1 MQSLNFF
8 KIQKIDNQCEIG
20 SPLHGKMACITCS
33 NFASR
38 ISQTT
43 SKEIEKKLL
52 LPSNFP
58 LSMPS
63 VNLELWRIMPSN
75 QKNSDV
81 KTNHTTKIMK

>member
-20 SPLHGKMACITCS
+20 PPLHGKMACITCS

-58 LSMPS
+58 LSMPL
-63 VNLELWRIMPSN
+63 VNLELWRIMSSN
-75 QKNSDV
+75 QKKSDV